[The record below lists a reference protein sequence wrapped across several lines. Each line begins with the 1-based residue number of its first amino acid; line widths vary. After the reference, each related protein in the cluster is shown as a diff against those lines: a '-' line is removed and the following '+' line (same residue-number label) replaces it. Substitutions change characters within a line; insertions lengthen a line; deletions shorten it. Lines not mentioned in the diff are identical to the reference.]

1 MTDRRQIWA
10 NDRVAHVSLRD
21 QVAVEH
27 YTHGEW
33 HSVCLCRTPLLS
45 APDGGREREAIFG
58 ERFLALEIRDGF
70 AFGALERDDYVGH
83 IALEALH
90 KADTPASHVITA
102 PRSYAKL
109 SPQLKSFEP
118 LLDLPFGARLS
129 NVTIKGDWAGFDLPG
144 DRPQRRYLPAQHI
157 APITQVQRDPI
168 KVARLFLGTPYL
180 WGGNSAFGIDC
191 SGLVQA
197 SLLACAIP
205 CPGDSDQQSA
215 TLGDLLPPE
224 TDFRAGDLLFWPG
237 HVAMVATPETLI
249 HATAYA
255 MQVIEEPL
263 RPALARIEATETGPV
278 TAHRRLT
285 DLG

>member
-1 MTDRRQIWA
+1 MTDRRQLWA
-10 NDRVAHVSLRD
+10 NERVAHVSLRD
-21 QVAVEH
+21 TVPAPH
-27 YTHGEW
+27 YTQGAW
-33 HSVCLCRTPLLS
+33 HSVGVCRTPLLS

-58 ERFLALEIRDGF
+58 ERFLVLEMRDGF
-70 AFGALERDDYVGH
+70 AFGALERDGYVGYV
-83 IALEALH
+83 ALEALH
-90 KADTPASHVITA
+90 KTDTPASHVITA
-102 PRSYAKL
+102 PRSYAKP

-118 LLDLPFGARLS
+118 LLDLPFGARLG
-129 NVTIKGDWAGFDLPG
+129 NVTIEGDWAGFDLPG
-144 DRPQRRYLPAQHI
+144 APPQRRFLPAKHI
-157 APITQVQRDPI
+157 APIGQVQSDPVKI
-168 KVARLFLGTPYL
+168 ARLFLGTPYL

-205 CPGDSDQQSA
+205 CPGDSDQQA
-215 TLGDLLPPE
+215 AQLGDLLPPDA
-224 TDFRAGDLLFWPG
+224 DFQAADLLFWPG

-278 TAHRRLT
+278 TAHRRV
-285 DLG
+285 G